1 MAQMTQSISLLD
13 ELATIPTDYQHVEKS
28 IVPADD
34 LSLPGAHLK
43 WYDIYLADRV
53 TAAEIRHEARDFLR
67 SEVDAG
73 RLEFRNELG
82 YAMLH
87 LDGEGYFLLVCV
99 WRNINEM
106 WQVLYGRDENG
117 FHLYPL
123 KDGALK
129 PTQNVFELDATA
141 HERRAWS
148 RYLTSA
154 MDEAA
159 KQAYIADRCT
169 GVLV

>member
-1 MAQMTQSISLLD
+1 MIQLIYRHGG
-13 ELATIPTDYQHVEKS
+13 LAAILSEYQHVEKS
-28 IVPADD
+28 IVLADD
-34 LSLPGAHLK
+34 LGLPGAHLE
-43 WYDIYLADRV
+43 WYDIYLADRI
-53 TAAEIRHEARDFLR
+53 TPAEIWDETRMFLR

-87 LDGEGYFLLVCV
+87 LDGDCYFLLVFV
-99 WRNINEM
+99 WRNVNEM
-106 WQVLYGRDENG
+106 WQVLYGRDESG
-117 FHLYPL
+117 FHPYPP

-129 PTQNVFELDATA
+129 PAQNIFELDATA

-154 MDEAA
+154 RDEAA
-159 KQAYIADRCT
+159 KQTYLADRCT